1 MSLLSL
7 ESRKL
12 MGEGGLGPE
21 ELLGERKTQLPR
33 TLRKTIWRKQT
44 AESGDHWSSGSWT
57 VLVRVLQ
64 RNRTNRMCI
73 YRQIYF
79 KELAHEVVEPCQ
91 VQNLM

>member
-33 TLRKTIWRKQT
+33 TLRKTVFGGNRQ
-44 AESGDHWSSGSWT
+44 
-57 VLVRVLQ
+57 LRVGTTGLQ
-64 RNRTNRMCI
+64 GHGLC
-73 YRQIYF
+73 
-79 KELAHEVVEPCQ
+79 
-91 VQNLM
+91 